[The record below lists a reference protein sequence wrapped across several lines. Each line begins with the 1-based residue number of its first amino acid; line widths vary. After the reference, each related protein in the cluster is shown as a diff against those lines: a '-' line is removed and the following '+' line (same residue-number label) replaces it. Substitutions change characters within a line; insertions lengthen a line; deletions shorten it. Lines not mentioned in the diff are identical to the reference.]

1 MRTLL
6 LCLLL
11 VGTAHADAIPDTIL
25 RGPDVVNIDN
35 TDRQDQRWNYYWS
48 GFWAALNAPRDIP
61 GQDWTPLI
69 RQSEFLAMLFGM
81 TGDDFASYYFQGQ
94 ALGWKRKKWIDEN
107 L

>member
-11 VGTAHADAIPDTIL
+11 AGTAHADAIPDTIL